1 MSPLLLT
8 GRAPAPVPGVR
19 GASSAQ
25 EDEAAEL
32 EAAMMMS
39 LAETSGGGGAAA
51 QLDSDTLD
59 EVMAMQRSG
68 NMNQEEELEM
78 ALRLSQQQV
87 YLSS

>member
-1 MSPLLLT
+1 
-8 GRAPAPVPGVR
+8 
-19 GASSAQ
+19 
-25 EDEAAEL
+25 
-32 EAAMMMS
+32 MMMS

-78 ALRLSQQQV
+78 ALRLSQHQV
-87 YLSS
+87 YFSSKCCSLIILFLSAPAASPSARGIRGR

>member
-1 MSPLLLT
+1 
-8 GRAPAPVPGVR
+8 
-19 GASSAQ
+19 
-25 EDEAAEL
+25 
-32 EAAMMMS
+32 MMMS

-87 YLSS
+87 YFSS

>member
-1 MSPLLLT
+1 M
-8 GRAPAPVPGVR
+8 
-19 GASSAQ
+19 Q

-87 YLSS
+87 YSLPSIAI

>member
-1 MSPLLLT
+1 MLLRTSFVSSQHALCPL
-8 GRAPAPVPGVR
+8 PFEV
-19 GASSAQ
+19 
-25 EDEAAEL
+25 DERSVSEL

-51 QLDSDTLD
+51 QLDSGTLD

-68 NMNQEEELEM
+68 NMDQEEELEM

-87 YLSS
+87 YFSS

>member
-1 MSPLLLT
+1 
-8 GRAPAPVPGVR
+8 
-19 GASSAQ
+19 
-25 EDEAAEL
+25 
-32 EAAMMMS
+32 MMMS

-87 YLSS
+87 YFYSIVVFETHNIQKQAWDEN